1 MRCCEIDEQKETCL
15 FFRDDF
21 NPRIMRQL
29 IVRAALGLPLSLLG
43 DTLGHW
49 RFDEP
54 DAAPGGSV
62 LSPSNV
68 ANEGSFD
75 AIVAGGN
82 PLYSDDIPAPEI
94 FDPITRA
101 IFPNKFSLDATAA
114 SSQLTVIQDT
124 SFDSS
129 FTVEFFVKYIGAP
142 PSYESVMTRRE
153 ARDLGWQIDFDHATG
168 NSFGRIRSRWD
179 TPAGEPDDV
188 DDRDVDENFNF
199 VVGPQGNQNAPK
211 VYVDTGAKDEFGAD
225 VGPQNTG
232 NTSDYVYDAASLN
245 PNELDLALQ
254 GDGVNDDEDWHH
266 VALTFN
272 DETGEIRFYFD
283 HDLSQ
288 SRTLSDS
295 EGDGYTHPV
304 ADLLFGKLTNAEYG
318 LLMDEVRLSDAILTP
333 ADFLRVPLPEVG
345 ASVGYWRMEDE
356 DAAEGGDIFL
366 AKNDSSDFH
375 EAIFQN
381 GSPKYSKDIPGAFIY
396 DPISAQSLTNTYSM
410 DASAAN
416 SRLRVTDDT
425 VFNSSF
431 TLELFMKIGG
441 EPGGY
446 HSFVRRQESAEQRW
460 QIDFDHAAKGS
471 FGRVRVRLDTPDGD
485 NANFVAGEQ
494 GWTNIPGDRRI
505 WVDTDSGDGLPASYD
520 DATDWSLDGDGIN
533 DNQAWHH
540 VAISF
545 DEESSE
551 ISFYL
556 DYQLSQSRRLV
567 DSDTS
572 GYVHPA
578 APIDFGKLTNADYAL
593 FVDEVRYT
601 GAALS
606 PLQFLQAMDSP
617 VQQAAGLAITSVVY
631 DPSAPSA
638 TVTWNSIPGYRYS
651 LDYSTDLDNWLEILE
666 EEIADDDT
674 FSYTDTDLEGGQP
687 RIFYRVREYK

>member
-1 MRCCEIDEQKETCL
+1 MKRRLLWIAT
-15 FFRDDF
+15 F
-21 NPRIMRQL
+21 
-29 IVRAALGLPLSLLG
+29 GLPFSLLG

-54 DAAPGGSV
+54 DAAVGGII
-62 LSPSNV
+62 LSGINF
-68 ANEGSFD
+68 ADEGTND

-82 PLYSDDIPAPEI
+82 PLYSDDIPSTEI
-94 FDPITRA
+94 FDPITGRTLS
-101 IFPNKFSLDATAA
+101 NKFSLDASAA
-114 SSQLTVIQDT
+114 NSQFAVPQNT

-129 FTVEFFVKYIGAP
+129 FTVEFFVKYIEAP
-142 PSYESVMTRRE
+142 PAYQSIMTRRE
-153 ARDLGWQIDFDHATG
+153 ARDLGWQIDFDHG
-168 NSFGRIRSRWD
+168 PSYVFGRSRSRWD
-179 TPAGEPDDV
+179 TPAGDPDNV
-188 DDRDVDENFNF
+188 DDRDVDENVNF
-199 VVGPQGNQNAPK
+199 VVGPVGNQNAPK
-211 VYVDTGAKDEFGAD
+211 VFIDTGAKDALGAD

-232 NTSDYVYDAASLN
+232 NTSDYIYDTASLN
-245 PNELDLALQ
+245 PNELDVSLQ
-254 GDGVNDDEDWHH
+254 GDGLNDDQDWHH
-266 VALTFN
+266 VALTF
-272 DETGEIRFYFD
+272 DQETGEIRFYFD
-283 HDLSQ
+283 HSLGQ

-318 LLMDEVRLSDAILTP
+318 LLIDEIRLSKSILTP
-333 ADFLRVPLPEVG
+333 SDFLRVALPEVE
-345 ASVGYWRMEDE
+345 ASVGYWRMEEE
-356 DAAEGGDIFL
+356 DAAVGGDIFL
-366 AKNDSSDFH
+366 VENTSSDSH

-396 DPISAQSLTNTYSM
+396 DPILAQSLTNTYSM

-416 SRLRVTDDT
+416 SRLRVTDDA

-446 HSFVRRQESAEQRW
+446 HSFVRRQESAQQRW

-494 GWTNIPGDRRI
+494 GWANIPGDRRI
-505 WVDTDSGDGLPASYD
+505 WVDTDSGDGLPLSYD

-567 DSDTS
+567 DGDTS

-606 PLQFLQAMDSP
+606 PFQFLQAMDSP

-638 TVTWNSIPGYRYS
+638 TVTWNSTPGYRYS
-651 LDYSTDLDNWLEILE
+651 LDYSTDLNNWLEILE
-666 EEIADDDT
+666 QEIADDDT
-674 FSYTDTDLEGGQP
+674 FSYTDIDLEGGQP
-687 RIFYRVREYK
+687 RIFYRVREYQ